1 MSLRPRTRLRLV
13 SAFVAAVVAFTT
25 RSSAQAAAREAT
37 VSLPSFAE
45 PSISPDRSEI
55 AFVSGGDVWTV
66 PASGGE
72 ARLLI
77 SHAANESRPLY
88 SPDGRRVAFVSQR
101 SGNGD
106 IYVLTLAS
114 GELARITFDDG
125 ADRLDAWSRDGKWIY
140 FSSSAQDISSMS
152 DVFRVAAEGGTPMAV
167 SGDRYASE
175 YFATPGPDSSVT
187 ITARGVSATQWWRK
201 GCSHLDEAE
210 IWSVRGTATPRFERL
225 TEGGAK
231 EMWPMWSADG
241 RSLYYVSDRGGA
253 QNVWV
258 RPVSGAPRQ
267 VTQFRAGRVLWP
279 SISADGRAI
288 VFERDFGIWTLDV
301 ASGKAEP
308 VAITRRGTPAGPGV
322 EHLTLTSGLQE
333 LALSPDG
340 RKVAFV
346 ARGELFAASAKDG
359 GDAQRIT
366 TSAAGESQPAWS
378 PDSRR
383 LVYVSTR
390 GGARNLYLHDFTA
403 GSETQ
408 LTSGSATDISPRFS
422 PDGRWIAFERDAR
435 EIRLIDTRTR
445 AERALATGTL
455 DIPPFVS
462 SRSFAWSPDS
472 RWIAFLSGG
481 DRQFT
486 TVSVVPVAGGTSR
499 PVSWLANVFSG
510 TLSWS
515 PDGTY
520 LLYDSGQRTEGG
532 QVARV
537 DLIPRT
543 PRFREDQF
551 RDLFREETPRPVPD
565 PIRQPDERTPVA
577 PPPPVRDSTPRPA
590 SPVSAVSPD
599 APRAA
604 GRNVEVIFDGI
615 RRRLSLLPVGVDVNY
630 QAISP
635 DGKSLLMIA
644 SVAGQ
649 QNLYTYT
656 LDDLARGE
664 QVARQLTST
673 SGGKSAAQWSPD
685 GKDVYYLEQGRIG
698 VVTVESR
705 QTRSLAVSAEMDV
718 DFEREKLE
726 VFGDGWRALRD
737 NFFDAKFNGVDW
749 DAVRAEYAPR
759 IAGAR
764 SADEMRRLM
773 QLMVG
778 ELNASHLGV
787 SAPGGAPSS
796 TGRLGLR
803 FDRAEYEANGRL
815 RITEIVPLGP
825 AALARSIG
833 VGDVLLAVDGRRIG
847 ARTSLDE
854 LLAYKID
861 RRVVLTVSGGRGG
874 AGEREVVVRP
884 TNAATEK
891 GLLYRAWV
899 DERRAYVARAS
910 GGRLGYVHMFDMSA
924 GSLSQLFVDLDAENQ
939 ARDGVV
945 IDVRNNNGG
954 FVNPYAI
961 DVFARRGY
969 MTMTSRGFSAAPA
982 RTVLG
987 QRSLEV
993 PTVLVTNQHS
1003 LSDAEDFTEGYRRLA
1018 LGKVVGEP
1026 TAGWII
1032 FTSNVTLLDG
1042 TSVRLPF
1049 SRIRTADGEDM
1060 EMHPRPVDVAVE
1072 RPIGESYTGRDSQLD
1087 AAVRQLLSE
1096 LDRRKATGS
1105 K

>member
-1 MSLRPRTRLRLV
+1 
-13 SAFVAAVVAFTT
+13 
-25 RSSAQAAAREAT
+25 
-37 VSLPSFAE
+37 
-45 PSISPDRSEI
+45 
-55 AFVSGGDVWTV
+55 
-66 PASGGE
+66 
-72 ARLLI
+72 
-77 SHAANESRPLY
+77 
-88 SPDGRRVAFVSQR
+88 
-101 SGNGD
+101 
-106 IYVLTLAS
+106 
-114 GELARITFDDG
+114 
-125 ADRLDAWSRDGKWIY
+125 
-140 FSSSAQDISSMS
+140 MS
-152 DVFRVAAEGGTPMAV
+152 DVFRVAADGGTPMAV

-201 GCSHLDEAE
+201 GHSHLDEADL
-210 IWSVRGTATPRFERL
+210 WSVRGAGTPRFERL

-231 EMWPMWSADG
+231 EMWPMWTADG

-258 RPVSGAPRQ
+258 RPMSGPPRQ
-267 VTQFRAGRVLWP
+267 VTQFRGGRVLWP
-279 SISADGRAI
+279 SISADGGAI
-288 VFERDFGIWTLDV
+288 VFERDFAIWALDV
-301 ASGKAEP
+301 ASGKAE
-308 VAITRRGTPAGPGV
+308 AISITRRGTPAGPGV
-322 EHLTLTSGLQE
+322 EHLSLSTGLQE

-340 RKVAFV
+340 KKVAFV

-390 GGARNLYLHDFTA
+390 GGTRQLYLHDFAT
-403 GSETQ
+403 GGETQ
-408 LTSGSATDISPRFS
+408 LTRSSATDISPRFS

-435 EIRLIDTRTR
+435 EIRLIDPRTR
-445 AERALATGTL
+445 EERALATGTL
-455 DIPPFVS
+455 DTPPFVS
-462 SRSFAWSPDS
+462 SRSLAWSPDS

-486 TVSVVPVAGGTSR
+486 TVSVVPVAGGASR

-510 TLSWS
+510 TVSWS

-532 QVARV
+532 QVARI

-543 PRFREDQF
+543 PRYREDQF
-551 RDLFREETPRPVPD
+551 RDLFREESPRPLPN
-565 PIRQPDERTPVA
+565 PARQPDERTPA
-577 PPPPVRDSTPRPA
+577 PATSPARDSVGRATARA
-590 SPVSAVSPD
+590 EPD
-599 APRAA
+599 APRAT
-604 GRNVEVIFDGI
+604 GRTVEVIFDGI

-644 SVAGQ
+644 AAAGQ
-649 QNLYTYT
+649 QNLYTYS
-656 LDDLARGE
+656 LDELARGE

-673 SGGKSAAQWSPD
+673 PGGKSAAQWSPD
-685 GKDVYYLEQGRIG
+685 GKEVFYLEQGRIG

-705 QTRSLAVSAEMDV
+705 QTRTLAVVAEMDV
-718 DFEREKLE
+718 DFEREKME

-737 NFFDAKFNGVDW
+737 NFFDPKFNGVDW

-787 SAPGGAPSS
+787 NAPGGAPPS

-815 RITEIVPLGP
+815 RIAEVVPLGP
-825 AALARSIG
+825 AALSRTIA
-833 VGDVLLAVDGRRIG
+833 VGDLLLAVDGRRVG
-847 ARTSLDE
+847 ARTNLDE

-861 RRVVLTVSGGRGG
+861 RRVVLTVSGRRNG

-884 TNAATEK
+884 TSAATEK

-899 DERRAYVARAS
+899 DDRRAYVARAS
-910 GGRLGYVHMFDMSA
+910 GGRLGYVHMFDMSS

-987 QRSLEV
+987 QRALEA

-1018 LGKVVGEP
+1018 LGKVVGER

-1049 SRIRTADGEDM
+1049 SRIQTADGEDM
-1060 EMHPRPVDVAVE
+1060 EMRPRPVDVAVQ
-1072 RPIGESYTGRDSQLD
+1072 RPMGESYTGRDTQLD
-1087 AAVRQLLSE
+1087 AAVRELLGE
-1096 LDRRKATGS
+1096 LDKRKAMGS